1 MGVKGSL
8 ETPGT
13 IQGTNMGQAEGDAER
28 ASAHGHI
35 AGGRGAKRHTPG
47 ARDGWGHWI
56 ASARTRGTTATKTLP
71 VRTDEKKETQG
82 AASKRE
88 KMSRHR
94 IKQMH
99 DTSNGAVTP
108 VGEETGWLRSD
119 DALRR
124 ECVEMPVTW
133 DMQMTLFGGC
143 KGEEEET
150 GRLAKDGQAHLAVE
164 RRAVARVAAVPVRD
178 GATART
184 PTLSDRDGRS
194 HEEYE
199 GHRKRQ
205 KKVGLER
212 TSDAGRGGTR
222 GEETQGSGDTA
233 GKERRRNTGV
243 GRKTEEAKKHTRG
256 AREDKATQRGKAKAH
271 SAAGACTA
279 DLPGDSAAVFVVVL
293 CALADGVSSGLG
305 DKGFGR
311 VERGKARAGHGNGAA
326 VAVGRED
333 RKNIEWF
340 QAQKKR
346 SCGATR

>member
-1 MGVKGSL
+1 MGVAGSL

-13 IQGTNMGQAEGDAER
+13 IQGTNMGRAAGDAER

-35 AGGRGAKRHTPG
+35 AGGRGTKRHTPG

-56 ASARTRGTTATKTLP
+56 ASARPRGSSANKTLP
-71 VRTDEKKETQG
+71 VRTAASTETQG

-94 IKQMH
+94 IEQMH

-108 VGEETGWLRSD
+108 VGEEDGWLRSD

-133 DMQMTLFGGC
+133 DMRMTLFGGC
-143 KGEEEET
+143 KGKEEEE

-178 GATART
+178 GAPART

-199 GHRKRQ
+199 RHRKRHQ
-205 KKVGLER
+205 KVGVER
-212 TSDAGRGGTR
+212 TSEAGRGGTR
-222 GEETQGSGDTA
+222 GAETQGSGDTA
-233 GKERRRNTGV
+233 GRERRRNTGV
-243 GRKTEEAKKHTRG
+243 GRRTEEATKHKRG
-256 AREDKATQRGKAKAH
+256 AREDKATQQGKAKAH

-279 DLPGDSAAVFVVVL
+279 DLPGDSAPVFVVVL
-293 CALADGVSSGLG
+293 CALADDVSSGLG
-305 DKGFGR
+305 DKGCGR
-311 VERGKARAGHGNGAA
+311 VERRNTRAGHGNGGA